1 MTEDVS
7 PTEGYFMFLFFLLLC
22 FLLAA
27 SLLRCFSASPFS
39 ASLLSFFVCFSS
51 LNKPNETRKHYTMP

>member
-1 MTEDVS
+1 
-7 PTEGYFMFLFFLLLC
+7 
-22 FLLAA
+22 
-27 SLLRCFSASPFS
+27 LLRCFSASPFS